1 MNESLTQTLIE
12 TIRDW
17 RSPDLQVD
25 SQQRLVTGIALA
37 GRESANGY
45 TYTEAALRE
54 AVSLYES
61 RPVFLDHA
69 VAGGRP
75 LARSTRDLVGSVVA
89 PRYEEGRIRADIRVL
104 DTEAGRTFLALAAAD
119 TPAVGMSHVVRATRS
134 ADLARVES
142 IHEVISV
149 DAVAFPATTRGF
161 REHTAHSPA
170 LPSPPPGSIEAVL
183 PELDALLPGHVAR
196 LAAVASPDAR
206 RVGIFPCHV
215 LIECRAGNTPVPQF
229 HLVPWSCEGGK
240 VELGEPLVDVP
251 PDRLTDSA
259 WLAERTHA
267 ARADAAES
275 PATTGTTACSECERL
290 RTELAAAEQRCRTAE
305 CGQRVEQLL
314 RESQLPAEAI
324 TEIFREQLLAAADES
339 ALQQLLADRLTLV
352 GQRGSGEATVSTH
365 RQPAARG
372 SRILSAER
380 RQSSDGAA
388 ADSALIA
395 AIRRR

>member
-89 PRYEEGRIRADIRVL
+89 PRYEDGRIRADIRVL

-161 REHTAHSPA
+161 REHTTRSSDR
-170 LPSPPPGSIEAVL
+170 PSPPPGSIEAVL

-196 LAAVASPDAR
+196 LAAVASADAR
-206 RVGIFPCHV
+206 RVGIFPSHV

-251 PDRLTDSA
+251 PERLTDSA
-259 WLAERTHA
+259 WLAGQMSAGGNETTA
-267 ARADAAES
+267 S
-275 PATTGTTACSECERL
+275 PADTCAECARL
-290 RTELAAAEQRCRTAE
+290 RTELAAAEQRYRTAE
-305 CGQRVEQLL
+305 CGQRVERLL

-324 TEIFREQLLAAADES
+324 TDVFREQLLAAADET
-339 ALQQLLADRLTLV
+339 ARQQLLADRLALA

-372 SRILSAER
+372 SRVLSAER
-380 RQSSDGAA
+380 RQSADGAA